1 MAKFN
6 ERLRSLRA
14 HSSLSQADLGRML
27 KLSKSSVNMYE
38 RGEREPG
45 LATLEKIAD
54 YFNVDMDYLLGKS
67 DTPNKAKSA
76 DAPSSEF
83 LHNPNARLFSL
94 SDDALKIAAAY
105 DKATAKERMMVQV
118 ALSDYIER
126 DFTPVRI
133 AAFSKD
139 GQPIDFTGVDPEAA
153 PELDFVEG
161 PPIP

>member
-6 ERLRSLRA
+6 ERLKALRS
-14 HSSLSQADLGRML
+14 HSGLSQADFGRMI
-27 KLSKSSVNMYE
+27 KLSKSSINMYE

-67 DTPNKAKSA
+67 NTPNRTESSFNA
-76 DAPSSEF
+76 DLPKGSRK
-83 LHNPNARLFSL
+83 LPFSV
-94 SDDALKIAAAY
+94 SDEALKIAAAY

-118 ALSDYIER
+118 ALSDYIKG

-133 AAFSKD
+133 AALSKD

-153 PELDFVEG
+153 PGLDFVDG